1 MEPTMAILELRGVGK
16 SFGAL
21 EVLSGID
28 LDVEEG
34 KITSVIGPNGAGKTT
49 LFNVVSG
56 RFPANTGTI
65 LYKKRDITR
74 MRPHEITLAGLARS
88 FQVTNI
94 YQKLTVGENVSLAVQ
109 TRSKKRM
116 SLLTRFQE
124 MGDVK
129 QRTMEILERIG
140 LGKWADVPAGQLSHG
155 DQRHLEIG
163 MTLATGPEL
172 LLLDEPTSGMSPAE
186 AAQTMDLI
194 KDLSRDFTIV
204 LIEHNMDIVMNISDR
219 IAVLN
224 FGRKIAEGSPEE
236 VADNPEVRR
245 VYLGGV

>member
-1 MEPTMAILELRGVGK
+1 MAILELRGVDK

-21 EVLSGID
+21 EVLSRID
-28 LDVEEG
+28 LDIEEG

-49 LFNVVSG
+49 LFNVITG
-56 RFPANTGTI
+56 RFPASAGAI
-65 LYKKRDITR
+65 LFKKRDITR
-74 MRPHEITLAGLARS
+74 MKAPEITLAGLARS
-88 FQVTNI
+88 FQITNI
-94 YQKLTVGENVSLAVQ
+94 FKRLTVSENIFLAVQ
-109 TRSKKRM
+109 TKSPQRL
-116 SLLTRFQE
+116 SLFSRAKGMNEVGEKAAQ
-124 MGDVK
+124 
-129 QRTMEILERIG
+129 ILERIG
-140 LGKWADVPAGQLSHG
+140 LQKWADVPAGQLSHG

-172 LLLDEPTSGMSPAE
+172 LMLDEPTSGMSPAE

-194 KDLSRDFTIV
+194 KDLSGDFTV
-204 LIEHNMDIVMNISDR
+204 LLIEHNMDLVMNISDR
-219 IAVLN
+219 IVVLN

>member
-1 MEPTMAILELRGVGK
+1 MAILELRGVDK

-21 EVLSGID
+21 EVLSRID
-28 LDVEEG
+28 LDIEEG

-49 LFNVVSG
+49 LFNVISG
-56 RFPANTGTI
+56 RFPASAGTI
-65 LYKKRDITR
+65 LFKKRDITG
-74 MRPHEITLAGLARS
+74 MKPPEITLAGVARS
-88 FQVTNI
+88 FQITNI
-94 YQKLTVGENVSLAVQ
+94 FKRLTVSENIFLAVQ
-109 TRSKKRM
+109 TKSPQRL
-116 SLLTRFQE
+116 SLFSRAKGLSE
-124 MGDVK
+124 VGEK
-129 QRTMEILERIG
+129 AGEILERIG
-140 LGKWADVPAGQLSHG
+140 LRKWADMPAGQLSHG

-172 LLLDEPTSGMSPAE
+172 LMLDEPTSGMSPGE

-194 KDLSRDFTIV
+194 KDLSRDFTIL
-204 LIEHNMDIVMNISDR
+204 LIEHNMDLVMNISDR
-219 IAVLN
+219 IVVLN

>member
-1 MEPTMAILELRGVGK
+1 MAILELRRVGK

-21 EVLSGID
+21 EVLSEID
-28 LDVEEG
+28 LDIEEG

-56 RFPANTGTI
+56 LFPASTGTI

-74 MRPHEITLAGLARS
+74 MRPYEITLAGLARS
-88 FQVTNI
+88 FQITNI
-94 YQKLTVGENVSLAVQ
+94 YQKLTVGENIFLAVQ
-109 TRSKKRM
+109 TRSKKRT
-116 SLLTRFQE
+116 SLFTRFQNLA
-124 MGDVK
+124 DVHH
-129 QRTMEILERIG
+129 RTMEILERLG
-140 LGKWADVPAGQLSHG
+140 LHQWSEMPAGQLSHG

-186 AAQTMDLI
+186 ASATMDLI
-194 KDLSRDFTIV
+194 KDLSRNFTIL
-204 LIEHNMDIVMNISDR
+204 LIEHNMDLVMNISDR
-219 IAVLN
+219 IVVLN

>member
-1 MEPTMAILELRGVGK
+1 MTILEMRGVGK

-21 EVLSGID
+21 EVLSEID
-28 LDVEEG
+28 LDIEEG

-49 LFNVVSG
+49 LFNVISG
-56 RFPANTGTI
+56 RFPASTGTI

-94 YQKLTVGENVSLAVQ
+94 YRKLTVGENVSLAVQ
-109 TRSKKRM
+109 TRSKNRM
-116 SLLTRFQE
+116 SLLIRFQE

-140 LGKWADVPAGQLSHG
+140 LLKWSDVPAGQLSHG

-186 AAQTMDLI
+186 TAQTMDLI

>member
-1 MEPTMAILELRGVGK
+1 MAILELRGVGK

-28 LDVEEG
+28 LEIEEG
-34 KITSVIGPNGAGKTT
+34 QITSVIGPNGAGKTT

-56 RFPANTGTI
+56 RFPASTGTI

-74 MRPHEITLAGLARS
+74 MHPHEITLAGLARS
-88 FQVTNI
+88 FQITNI
-94 YQKLTVGENVSLAVQ
+94 YQRLTVGENISLAVQ
-109 TRSKKRM
+109 TRNKKRM
-116 SLLTRFQE
+116 SLFTRFQE
-124 MGDVK
+124 MRDV
-129 QRTMEILERIG
+129 QERTKEILERIG
-140 LGKWADVPAGQLSHG
+140 LSKWYDVPAGQLSHG

-186 AAQTMDLI
+186 TAQTMDLI
-194 KDLSRDFTIV
+194 QDLSRDFTIV

>member
-1 MEPTMAILELRGVGK
+1 MTILEMRGVGK

-21 EVLSGID
+21 EVLSEID
-28 LDVEEG
+28 LDIEEG
-34 KITSVIGPNGAGKTT
+34 KISSVIGPNGAGKTT
-49 LFNVVSG
+49 LFNVISG

-94 YQKLTVGENVSLAVQ
+94 YQKLTVGENVSLGVQ
-109 TRSKKRM
+109 TRNKKRM

-129 QRTMEILERIG
+129 QRTTEILERIG
-140 LGKWADVPAGQLSHG
+140 LRKWLDVPAGQLSHG

-172 LLLDEPTSGMSPAE
+172 LLLDEPTSGMSPVE

-219 IAVLN
+219 IVVLN

>member
-1 MEPTMAILELRGVGK
+1 MAILELRGVGK

-28 LDVEEG
+28 LDIEEG

-56 RFPANTGTI
+56 RFPASAGTI

-88 FQVTNI
+88 FQITNI

>member
-1 MEPTMAILELRGVGK
+1 MTILELKGIGK

-21 EVLSGID
+21 EVLAEID
-28 LDVEEG
+28 LDIEEG
-34 KITSVIGPNGAGKTT
+34 KITSIIGPNGAGKTT
-49 LFNVVSG
+49 LFNVISG
-56 RFPANTGTI
+56 RFPASTGTV
-65 LYKKRDITR
+65 LYKKHDITR

-88 FQVTNI
+88 FQITNI
-94 YQKLTVGENVSLAVQ
+94 YQKLTVGENVFLAVQ

-116 SLLTRFQE
+116 SLFTGFLE
-124 MGDVK
+124 LADVR
-129 QRTMEILERIG
+129 QRTTEILERIG
-140 LGKWADVPAGQLSHG
+140 LGKWSAIPAGQLSHG

-172 LLLDEPTSGMSPAE
+172 LMLDEPTSGMSPAE

-219 IAVLN
+219 IIVLN

-236 VADNPEVRR
+236 VAENPEVRR

>member
-1 MEPTMAILELRGVGK
+1 MAILELRGVGK

-21 EVLSGID
+21 EVLCGID
-28 LDVEEG
+28 LEVEEG

-56 RFPANTGTI
+56 RFPASTGTI

-88 FQVTNI
+88 FQITNI
-94 YQKLTVGENVSLAVQ
+94 YQKLTVGENVALAVQ
-109 TRSKKRM
+109 TRNKKRM
-116 SLLTRFQE
+116 SLFTRLQD
-124 MGDVK
+124 M
-129 QRTMEILERIG
+129 
-140 LGKWADVPAGQLSHG
+140 ADVQEQTMGILDRIALRKKCDVLAGQLSHG

-194 KDLSRDFTIV
+194 EDLSRDFTIV

-219 IAVLN
+219 IVVLN

>member
-1 MEPTMAILELRGVGK
+1 MAILELRGVDK

-21 EVLSGID
+21 EVLSRID
-28 LDVEEG
+28 LEIEEG

-49 LFNVVSG
+49 LFNVITG
-56 RFPANTGTI
+56 RFPASAGAI
-65 LYKKRDITR
+65 LFKKRDITR
-74 MRPHEITLAGLARS
+74 MKAHEITLAGLARS
-88 FQVTNI
+88 FQITNI
-94 YQKLTVGENVSLAVQ
+94 FKRLTVSENIFLAVQ
-109 TRSKKRM
+109 TKSPQRL
-116 SLLTRFQE
+116 SLFSPAKGLSEVGEKTN
-124 MGDVK
+124 
-129 QRTMEILERIG
+129 EILERIG
-140 LGKWADVPAGQLSHG
+140 LQKWADVPAGQLSHG

-172 LLLDEPTSGMSPAE
+172 LMLDEPTSGMSPAE

-194 KDLSRDFTIV
+194 KDLSREFTIM
-204 LIEHNMDIVMNISDR
+204 LIEHNMDLVMNISDR
-219 IAVLN
+219 IVVLN

>member
-1 MEPTMAILELRGVGK
+1 MTVLEMRGVGK

-21 EVLSGID
+21 EVLSEID
-28 LDVEEG
+28 LDIEEG

-49 LFNVVSG
+49 LFNVISG
-56 RFPANTGTI
+56 RFPASTGTI

-94 YQKLTVGENVSLAVQ
+94 YQKLTVGENVSLGVQ
-109 TRSKKRM
+109 TRNKKRM

-140 LGKWADVPAGQLSHG
+140 LHKWSDVPAGQLSHG

-186 AAQTMDLI
+186 TAQTMDLI

>member
-1 MEPTMAILELRGVGK
+1 MAILELRGVDK

-28 LDVEEG
+28 LDIEEG

-56 RFPANTGTI
+56 RFPASAGTI
-65 LYKKRDITR
+65 LYKKPDIAR

-88 FQVTNI
+88 FQITNI

-109 TRSKKRM
+109 TRNKKRM
-116 SLLTRFQE
+116 SLFTRFQE
-124 MGDVK
+124 MGDV
-129 QRTMEILERIG
+129 QERTMGILDRIG
-140 LGKWADVPAGQLSHG
+140 LRKWSDLPAGQLSHG

-172 LLLDEPTSGMSPAE
+172 LLLDEPTSGMSPGE

>member
-1 MEPTMAILELRGVGK
+1 MAILELKGIGK

-21 EVLSGID
+21 EVLLEIN
-28 LDVEEG
+28 LDIEEG

-49 LFNVVSG
+49 LFNVISG
-56 RFPANTGTI
+56 RFPASAGII
-65 LYKKRDITR
+65 LYKKRDITQ

-88 FQVTNI
+88 FQITNI

-109 TRSKKRM
+109 TRSPKRM
-116 SLLTRFQE
+116 SFFSRFQGLE
-124 MGDVK
+124 DVK
-129 QRTMEILERIG
+129 KRTTEILERIG
-140 LGKWADVPAGQLSHG
+140 LGKWADIPAGQLSHG

-194 KDLSRDFTIV
+194 KDLSRDFTIA